1 MMPAWQFAV
10 LFIGSY
16 LFGGI
21 PFGLV
26 VSRLKGVDIRSRGSG
41 NVGATNVGRVLGRTW
56 GLLVFVLDVTKGALT
71 TVTASIWLSWSD
83 AGATTPSPVYC
94 DLILLGTG
102 MCCAV
107 GSIVPVYLRFRGG
120 KGVSTSLGVVLGI
133 YPYLTL
139 SGLAAFIVWAVV
151 VAVSRYVSLG
161 SVAAA
166 IALPLAFVGFSRLL
180 DWSMSDHYPLLTLSI
195 VMATAVLIRHRSN
208 IGRLY
213 AGTENK
219 IGGSEPRP

>member
-1 MMPAWQFAV
+1 MTPTWQYAV

-26 VSRLKGVDIRSRGSG
+26 VSRLKGIDIRSRGSG
-41 NVGATNVGRVLGRTW
+41 NVGATNVGRVLGRRW
-56 GLLVFVLDVTKGALT
+56 GILVFMLDVTKGALT
-71 TVTASIWLSWSD
+71 TVTASLWLTWGD
-83 AGATTPSPVYC
+83 AGLTTSRPVFS
-94 DLILLGTG
+94 DFILLGTG
-102 MCCAV
+102 MCCAI
-107 GSIVPVYLRFRGG
+107 GSIIPVYLRFKGG

-139 SGLAAFIVWAVV
+139 SGFAAFAVWAVV
-151 VAVSRYVSLG
+151 VAVSRYISLG

-166 IALPLAFVGFSRLL
+166 VALPLAFVGFSRLL
-180 DWSMSDHYPLLTLSI
+180 NWTMSDHYPLLALCV
-195 VMATAVLIRHRSN
+195 VMAAAVLVRHRSN
-208 IGRLY
+208 IGRLC

-219 IGGSEPRP
+219 IGGGRSV